1 MTVSLPEDQQ
11 DFGFW
16 IRSLSGYLICWCEFL
31 LSGWAPFCY
40 MNREIRAVM
49 SRSLRRCHAR
59 HLHCRR
65 DGYENHVNCMR
76 MSRGGC
82 LDPIKLACREGLK
95 FCHMAKNETTDII
108 RLVQEVSAELFQIR
122 KWGHKCTVFHRK
134 FQAMHKGPFTH
145 AISDAISRTKRA
157 LPYPA
162 RMSFSRSIVW
172 IGKKVMTYYLKTPFF
187 PIPANLAVLRCSV
200 KRLKTRVG

>member
-1 MTVSLPEDQQ
+1 MRKVLSLLSKRNETEERGTWRFLFQRISKTL
-11 DFGFW
+11 DFE
-16 IRSLSGYLICWCEFL
+16 SVLSGYLICWCEFL

-49 SRSLRRCHAR
+49 SSSLRRCHAR

-122 KWGHKCTVFHRK
+122 KWGHKCTVF
-134 FQAMHKGPFTH
+134 GT
-145 AISDAISRTKRA
+145 
-157 LPYPA
+157 
-162 RMSFSRSIVW
+162 
-172 IGKKVMTYYLKTPFF
+172 
-187 PIPANLAVLRCSV
+187 N
-200 KRLKTRVG
+200 